1 MGLNAIVDFQQLQK
15 FMVSAVLC
23 GAEFDLSEV
32 EEAFVARERSSFKLA
47 FSSEVAEG
55 ARPSDQKRDL
65 QGRMWGAQG
74 KASETFWRHE

>member
-1 MGLNAIVDFQQLQK
+1 MCLTKIVAFQRLRTS
-15 FMVSAVLC
+15 MVSAVLR
-23 GAEFDLSEV
+23 GAEIDLSEF

-74 KASETFWRHE
+74 KASETF